1 MSFQTLTSLDL
12 IGILICVL
20 SGIIGFKRG
29 AINTLISF
37 GGFIASFVI
46 AWFFSPLLADWLI
59 QSGMLNNL
67 FTTIN
72 IDAISQSLID
82 LGAQQ
87 SGLTNALL
95 GEAAMS
101 SGQSILDQGITVITE
116 VIKHGIANSISFG
129 ILVMGVSVLCW
140 LLQAIFLGISKLPVI
155 GILNRLAGAII
166 GVVLGAAIIAVML
179 WVFSVI
185 NLATGGVSKL
195 PTVEASSLLTTWIPI
210 GLNVI
215 GIQ

>member
-72 IDAISQSLID
+72 IDTISQSLMD

-95 GEAAMS
+95 GEAVMS
-101 SGQSILDQGITVITE
+101 NGQSILDQGITVITE

>member
-72 IDAISQSLID
+72 IDAISQSLMD

-185 NLATGGVSKL
+185 NLTTGGVSKL
-195 PTVEASSLLTTWIPI
+195 PTVEASSLLTTWMPI
-210 GLNVI
+210 GLNDI

>member
-72 IDAISQSLID
+72 IDAISQSLMD

-101 SGQSILDQGITVITE
+101 SRQSILDQGITVITE

>member
-72 IDAISQSLID
+72 IDAISQSLMD

-185 NLATGGVSKL
+185 NLTTGGVSKL

>member
-72 IDAISQSLID
+72 IDAISQSLMD

-95 GEAAMS
+95 GEAVMS
-101 SGQSILDQGITVITE
+101 NGQSILDQGITVITE

>member
-72 IDAISQSLID
+72 IDTISQSLMN

-95 GEAAMS
+95 GEVAMS
-101 SGQSILDQGITVITE
+101 NGQSIFDQGITVITE

-140 LLQAIFLGISKLPVI
+140 LLQAIFLGISRIPVI

-185 NLATGGVSKL
+185 NLATGGVSNL
-195 PTVEASSLLTTWIPI
+195 PTVEASSLLPTWIPI

>member
-72 IDAISQSLID
+72 IDTISQSLMN

>member
-12 IGILICVL
+12 IVFLICVL

-46 AWFFSPLLADWLI
+46 AWFFSPLMADWLI

-72 IDAISQSLID
+72 IDAISQSLMD

-87 SGLTNALL
+87 SGLTNSLL
-95 GEAAMS
+95 GEAAMTN
-101 SGQSILDQGITVITE
+101 GQSILDQGITVITE

-155 GILNRLAGAII
+155 GIINRLAGAII

-185 NLATGGVSKL
+185 NLTTGGVSKL

>member
-1 MSFQTLTSLDL
+1 MSISTLTSLDL
-12 IGILICVL
+12 ICILICVL

-67 FTTIN
+67 FATIN
-72 IDAISQSLID
+72 IDAISQSLMD
-82 LGAQQ
+82 LSTQQ

-95 GEAAMS
+95 GEAVMS
-101 SGQSILDQGITVITE
+101 NGQSILDQGITVMTE

-140 LLQAIFLGISKLPVI
+140 LLQIIFLGISKIPVI
-155 GILNRLAGAII
+155 GTINRLVGALI
-166 GVVLGAAIIAVML
+166 GMVLGAAIIAVML
-179 WVFSVI
+179 WVFSAI
-185 NLATGGVSKL
+185 NLATGGVSNL
-195 PTVEASSLLTTWIPI
+195 PTVEASSLLSTWIPI
-210 GLNVI
+210 GLNAI

>member
-72 IDAISQSLID
+72 IDAISQSLMD

-185 NLATGGVSKL
+185 NLTTGGVSKL
-195 PTVEASSLLTTWIPI
+195 PTVEASSLLTTWMPI

>member
-72 IDAISQSLID
+72 IDAISQSLMD

-87 SGLTNALL
+87 SGLTNSLL
-95 GEAAMS
+95 GEAAMTN
-101 SGQSILDQGITVITE
+101 GQSILDQGITVITE

-185 NLATGGVSKL
+185 NLTTGGVSKL

>member
-72 IDAISQSLID
+72 IDAISQSLMD

-179 WVFSVI
+179 WIFSVI
-185 NLATGGVSKL
+185 NLATGGVSNL

>member
-12 IGILICVL
+12 IVFLICVL

-46 AWFFSPLLADWLI
+46 AWFFSPLMADWLI

-72 IDAISQSLID
+72 IDAISQSLMD

-87 SGLTNALL
+87 SGLTNSLL
-95 GEAAMS
+95 GEAAMTN
-101 SGQSILDQGITVITE
+101 GQSILDQGITVITE

-155 GILNRLAGAII
+155 GIINRLAGAII

-185 NLATGGVSKL
+185 NLTTGGVSKL

-210 GLNVI
+210 GLNFI

>member
-72 IDAISQSLID
+72 IDAISQSLMD